1 MQDDIL
7 KRRERV
13 KKEKILMRKIEI
25 KLERESNGR
34 NCRGG
39 T

>member
-7 KRRERV
+7 KRRKRV
-13 KKEKILMRKIEI
+13 KKEKMSSRKIEI

-34 NCRGG
+34 NCRGE